1 MAFYLL
7 FLLKVKKSMNTEE
20 CLEFLILKLSSKNK
34 NYKNETNHWI
44 CLKKYK
50 NFKGETC
57 RDFYNEKRSSRM
69 IVVNNDKNEMSLIEN
84 QNFLYF
90 LRQQEVQPL
99 FCYAPFLSNYGTVFL
114 FCVNRDFN
122 RDKKIN
128 TGSQALIE
136 LLLTKIKTIFL
147 EKNIFYLQNEQMV
160 LIKNYDLNYI
170 AEKLEQNNFKLNT
183 LIFDVLKKPGFQS
196 VFPDIMSLKYHFP
209 EDDNKNSKEALD
221 AVFFIL
227 SKQYFSEEIHVRIK
241 KLIKKVPAEDLRLSK
256 KIAIDLNRERKQEIK
271 SLFENEI
278 KNKEDNY

>member
-1 MAFYLL
+1 MT
-7 FLLKVKKSMNTEE
+7 TEK
-20 CLEFLILKLSSKNK
+20 CLEFLLLKLSSKNK
-34 NYKNETNHWI
+34 NSTNEINNWI

-57 RDFYNEKRSSRM
+57 RDFYNEKRNSKM
-69 IVVNNDKNEMSLIEN
+69 IVVHNDKNEMVLIEN

-90 LRQQEVQPL
+90 LRQQEIQPL
-99 FCYAPFLSNYGTVFL
+99 FCYAPFLSNYGLVFL
-114 FCVNRDFN
+114 FCVNKDFN

-128 TGSQALIE
+128 TGSQTLTE

-183 LIFDVLKKPGFQS
+183 LIFEEFKKQGFQS
-196 VFPDIMSLKYHFP
+196 VFPDVMSLKYHFP
-209 EDDNKNSKEALD
+209 EDDNKNSNQALD
-221 AVFFIL
+221 TVFFIL
-227 SKQYFSEEIHVRIK
+227 SKQYFSEEIYVRIK
-241 KLIKKVPAEDLRLSK
+241 KLIKKVSAQDLRLSK

-271 SLFENEI
+271 GLFENEI
-278 KNKEDNY
+278 KNKEQ

>member
-1 MAFYLL
+1 
-7 FLLKVKKSMNTEE
+7 MNTEQ

-34 NYKNETNHWI
+34 NYTNEVNHWI

-57 RDFYNEKRSSRM
+57 RDFYNERRRLRV
-69 IVVNNDKNEMSLIEN
+69 IVVHNDKNEMNLIEN

-90 LRQQEVQPL
+90 LRQQEIQPL
-99 FCYAPFLSNYGTVFL
+99 FCYAPFLSNYGIVFL
-114 FCVNRDFN
+114 FCVNKDFN
-122 RDKKIN
+122 RERKIN
-128 TGSQALIE
+128 TGSQTLVE
-136 LLLTKIKTIFL
+136 LLLTKIRTIFL

-183 LIFDVLKKPGFQS
+183 LIFEVFKKPDFQS
-196 VFPDIMSLKYHFP
+196 VFPDVMSLKYQFP

-221 AVFFIL
+221 TVFFIL
-227 SKQYFSEEIHVRIK
+227 SKQYFSEEIYVRIK
-241 KLIKKVPAEDLRLSK
+241 KLIKKVSAEDLRLSK

-271 SLFENEI
+271 SLFEAEI
-278 KNKEDNY
+278 KNKQN